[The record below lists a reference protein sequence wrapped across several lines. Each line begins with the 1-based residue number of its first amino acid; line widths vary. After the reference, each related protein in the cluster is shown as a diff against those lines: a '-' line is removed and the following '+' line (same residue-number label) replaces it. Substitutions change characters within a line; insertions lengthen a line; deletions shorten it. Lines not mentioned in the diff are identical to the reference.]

1 MAQSVPT
8 YNMLYKSISLG
19 KPRTFSHES
28 SFCNILD
35 KLVGSCYTL
44 AISYLAQ
51 MIRIC
56 PIEFRMPQVS
66 DI

>member
-1 MAQSVPT
+1 MGQSVST
-8 YNMLYKSISLG
+8 YNMLYKSISFG
-19 KPRTFSHES
+19 ISRTFSHES
-28 SFCNILD
+28 SLCNTLS
-35 KLVGSCYTL
+35 KLIGSRCTL

-56 PIEFRMPQVS
+56 PTEFRMSQVS